1 MKPRHTGEQSTV
13 SVNKSET
20 LGLKGFSFMRQ
31 KETTIVEDEKISLDM
46 ESPSPMQ
53 KFKSAVYD
61 TEGNMIAC
69 PIDPSERNQCDSCQ

>member
-31 KETTIVEDEKISLDM
+31 KETTIVEDEKISIGT
-46 ESPSPMQ
+46 ESSLQ
-53 KFKSAVYD
+53 KFNSAVYD